1 MENDQT
7 YGIGDIL
14 EFESAGE
21 ICKGIAF
28 YPGVVRAIVLDV
40 DKVVLEPVA
49 LRLLVFVKELGL
61 YYSDC
66 LWVMKK
72 SIVSRAKL
80 VGHADISSLM
90 FQDKAD

>member
-1 MENDQT
+1 MENNQI

-14 EFESAGE
+14 EFESAGD

-28 YPGVVRAIVLDV
+28 YPGAVRAIVLDV

-66 LWVMKK
+66 LWVMEKN
-72 SIVSRAKL
+72 IITHAKL

>member
-1 MENDQT
+1 MENELV
-7 YGIGDIL
+7 YNIGDIL

-28 YPGVVRAIVLDV
+28 FPGPVRAIVLDV

-66 LWVMKK
+66 LLVMQKN
-72 SIVSRAKL
+72 IVSHAKL
-80 VGHADISSLM
+80 VGHADISSLI
-90 FQDKAD
+90 FQDKTD